1 MGRILSLECVYEV
14 VLLRESFSK
23 VLSLNIYSIFNSSH
37 CWWLRAMIACVRW
50 GFLLGK
56 CFCCDWRFSPLLLS
70 CVKGITMVKLLLLP
84 GIPAIHSSFIT
95 TFAVHDTKG
104 SSKSFPKHETRHVSE
119 HKNLARCARFSLDG
133 RFVATGSADMS
144 IKLFEISKIKQMML
158 PDANTRDGPVRPVIR
173 TFYDHIQVILTS

>member
-1 MGRILSLECVYEV
+1 MVV
-14 VLLRESFSK
+14 VLEKSAKESVEMALLKYFFGVAVRSIIRGVMKGQRCLLFIFGGACLFLSSLRVVFA
-23 VLSLNIYSIFNSSH
+23 N
-37 CWWLRAMIACVRW
+37 A
-50 GFLLGK
+50 FLLPT
-56 CFCCDWRFSPLLLS
+56 S
-70 CVKGITMVKLLLLP
+70 
-84 GIPAIHSSFIT
+84 
-95 TFAVHDTKG
+95 AVHDTKG